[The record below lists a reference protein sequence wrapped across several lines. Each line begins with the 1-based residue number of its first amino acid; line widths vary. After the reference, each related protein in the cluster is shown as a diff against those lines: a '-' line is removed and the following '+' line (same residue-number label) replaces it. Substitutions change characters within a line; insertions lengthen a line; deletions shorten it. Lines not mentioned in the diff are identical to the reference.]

1 MKLGLGRHSAP
12 IARSAPEPMNN
23 WTSSSWSFNTP
34 GPMASFDRLPSTM
47 MWSPARLEPKSG
59 HEISFASAPAH
70 IRYCHHFHHHP
81 FFGSSACFF
90 NGISQVCF
98 FEPFF
103 PLLGDGGFGDADDLD
118 ADFGA
123 NSSGIPEEDMA
134 GISQPPAPLEQTPP
148 DTSAFSAGSAQ
159 ARQGASED
167 WDLGKNVYVLVLQ
180 NGATRPVSTYW
191 AEDEYL
197 EYVSPDGTRSH
208 IPLSALDLPGTV
220 ARNESR
226 GIPFVLRSPPSS
238 NR

>member
-34 GPMASFDRLPSTM
+34 GLVGSSHGLPSTM
-47 MWSPARLEPKSG
+47 MWSPGRLEPKSG
-59 HEISFASAPAH
+59 HEISFASAPPH
-70 IRYCHHFHHHP
+70 FRHCHPFRHHP

-103 PLLGDGGFGDADDLD
+103 PLLGVGDFGSEDLD
-118 ADFGA
+118 AADFGA

-134 GISQPPAPLEQTPP
+134 GISEPAAPLAQAPP
-148 DTSAFSAGSAQ
+148 DANEDSARSAQ
-159 ARQGASED
+159 AWRGASED
-167 WDLGKNVYVLVLQ
+167 WDLGKDVYVLVLQ
-180 NGATRPVSTYW
+180 NGATRPVSSYW
-191 AEDEYL
+191 AADEYL

-208 IPLSALDLPGTV
+208 IPLSALDLAGTV
-220 ARNESR
+220 ARNQSR
-226 GIPFVLRSPPSS
+226 GIPFVLRSPPE
-238 NR
+238 